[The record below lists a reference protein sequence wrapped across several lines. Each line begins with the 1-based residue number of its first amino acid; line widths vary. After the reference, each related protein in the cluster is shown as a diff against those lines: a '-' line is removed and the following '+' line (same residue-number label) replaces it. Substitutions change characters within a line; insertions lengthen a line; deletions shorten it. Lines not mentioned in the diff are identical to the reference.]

1 MTEKK
6 FRSSMSGFN
15 RKDVVLYIEQIN
27 NEHNN
32 ALNQLR
38 NENQILRGQLES
50 QNTEALSAR
59 VEELE
64 KALEQTR
71 AALAEEQGKR
81 EEALQKITE
90 LEESA
95 ETVAREAAEKAKAE
109 QELEAYRRAEQAE
122 RAAKERVEQLYRQ
135 ATGTLAEA
143 TTHVDTA
150 AEQFGRIADQLNGQM
165 DELQAAIVN
174 SKNALMDA
182 ATVMYTIHLPE
193 QQ

>member
-64 KALEQTR
+64 KALEQAR

-143 TTHVDTA
+143 TTHVDAA

>member
-6 FRSSMSGFN
+6 FRSSMGGFN

-38 NENQILRGQLES
+38 SENQSLRQQLEGR
-50 QNTEALSAR
+50 NTEELTAR

-64 KALEQTR
+64 KALEEAR

-90 LEESA
+90 MEENA
-95 ETVAREAAEKAKAE
+95 QAQ
-109 QELEAYRRAEQAE
+109 QELEVYRRAEQAE
-122 RAAKERVEQLYRQ
+122 RAAKERVEQMYRQ

-143 TTHVDTA
+143 TTHVDAA
-150 AEQFGRIADQLNGQM
+150 AESFSAIADRLGGQLG
-165 DELQAAIVN
+165 ELQAAIDS

-193 QQ
+193 E

>member
-6 FRSSMSGFN
+6 FRSSIGGFN

-38 NENQILRGQLES
+38 SENETLRQQADA
-50 QNTEALSAR
+50 QNVPALNAR
-59 VEELE
+59 IEELE
-64 KALEQTR
+64 KALEEART
-71 AALAEEQGKR
+71 ALSEEQGKR

-90 LEESA
+90 MEENAA
-95 ETVAREAAEKAKAE
+95 EIAREAAAKAQAE
-109 QELEAYRRAEQAE
+109 QELEAYRRAEQVE

-143 TTHVDTA
+143 TTHVDAA
-150 AEQFGRIADQLNGQM
+150 AEQFNLIADKLNGQM
-165 DELQAAIVN
+165 GELQAAIDN

-193 QQ
+193 E